1 MGSLLAAFVKSGTN
15 DNILRTSSLAANMGL
30 IGKVIL
36 SIYGIYQNIN
46 APTCVM
52 SVLATLAYLNML
64 SFLII
69 ALLYT
74 RENSEAYMQK
84 PCDKTW
90 SPMDSKSI
98 MDRLFFSF
106 VFPVLETGMERPLE
120 KEDAF
125 ALREVDTS
133 KYQRDS
139 FEEVLEEYLKSD
151 SKYALAK
158 AILYRYKT

>member
-1 MGSLLAAFVKSGTN
+1 
-15 DNILRTSSLAANMGL
+15 
-30 IGKVIL
+30 
-36 SIYGIYQNIN
+36 
-46 APTCVM
+46 M